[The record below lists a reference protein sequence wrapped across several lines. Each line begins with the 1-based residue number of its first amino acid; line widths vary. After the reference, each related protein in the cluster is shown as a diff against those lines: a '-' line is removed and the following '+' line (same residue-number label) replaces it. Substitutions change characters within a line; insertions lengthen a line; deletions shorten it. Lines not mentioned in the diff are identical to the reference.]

1 METPE
6 KKIKVGYVIQRF
18 HPFKGG
24 AEQNM
29 YALATRMAKQGH
41 EVTVVT
47 TNVKFRNETLPSTEI
62 HKGMKI
68 VRNWSLNEQLYA
80 GFYPGLLPYLLKNQF
95 DVIHASGIG
104 FLWREW
110 CLIIKKIFSRK
121 TRFIVTP
128 HGPFMAVNNTEGFR
142 GFAKKFYTFFLR
154 LFIPWL
160 YDVVIAVNPKQVEW
174 MTKEYGIN
182 PNKIFILPNGIDVDY
197 LEQELHEH
205 TREEKI
211 IITYLN
217 RHEWY
222 KGIHNVIEAIH
233 NIEDNKLTDKKFEFW
248 IMGRAGNYTPKLT
261 EMVDE
266 YNLQDYIKFV
276 FSPSDEERDRIFYE
290 ESQINI
296 LPSNWEATGITLVEA
311 MAKGNILI
319 TTYQNE
325 AAEIIIKQGENGYIY
340 NYTDI
345 DKLTEILTELIN
357 DYELRQQIRRNN
369 IEAAKDFTWEAIF
382 PEYLS
387 LVESLSNKITSKI
400 NNTSETKEN
409 V

>member
-1 METPE
+1 MQESNN
-6 KKIKVGYVIQRF
+6 KIKVGYVIQRF

-29 YALATRMAKQGH
+29 YALATRMAKQGND
-41 EVTVVT
+41 VTVVT
-47 TNVKFRNETLPSTEI
+47 TNVRFRSEKLPKSEVHNGI
-62 HKGMKI
+62 KI
-68 VRNWSLNEQLYA
+68 VRNWALNEQLYA

-95 DVIHASGIG
+95 DVIHSSGIG
-104 FLWREW
+104 FLWREVS
-110 CLIIKKIFSRK
+110 LIIKKLVSRK
-121 TRFIVTP
+121 TKFVVTP

-142 GFAKKFYTFFLR
+142 GFAKKAYTFVLR

-160 YDVVIAVNPKQVEW
+160 YDVVIAINPKQIEW
-174 MTKEYGIN
+174 MTKEYGIS
-182 PNKIFILPNGIDVDY
+182 PNKIFVLPNGIDASY
-197 LEQELHEH
+197 LEEAIHEH
-205 TREEKI
+205 TPEEKTV
-211 IITYLN
+211 ITYLN

-233 NIEDNKLTDKKFEFW
+233 NIKERNLTDKRFEFW

-266 YNLQDYIKFV
+266 YNLQDYVKFV

-319 TTYQNE
+319 TTFQNE
-325 AAEIIIKQGENGYIY
+325 VAEIIIKQGENGYIY

-345 DKLTEILTELIN
+345 EKLTEILSDLIN
-357 DYELRQQIRRNN
+357 DFELRQEIRRNN
-369 IEAAKDFTWEAIF
+369 IVAAKDFTWEAIF

-387 LVESLSNKITSKI
+387 LVESLASKGIMTSK
-400 NNTSETKEN
+400 NTSEIK
-409 V
+409 